1 MPDNEPVRSRKKIL
15 DATLRLIG
23 SGGFEGVNI
32 AAVAAAAGVSRQT
45 VYSIFGTREDLVS
58 QAIAGLLGQVLGDI
72 RARVETASSAVEYIV
87 ELVVAGRA
95 AIRAVP
101 VLGAL
106 LHAGEGNPLFDPGM
120 IARAKP
126 IAHELLSPIV
136 ELEPAL
142 ADRMDDVVEITLR
155 LGMSVVIFDDETIH
169 TDDDL
174 RRFLT
179 RWLRPALT
187 TGAAEPTGS

>member
-1 MPDNEPVRSRKKIL
+1 VPDNGAVRSRKKIL
-15 DATLRLIG
+15 DATLGLIG
-23 SGGFEGVNI
+23 SAGFAGVNI
-32 AAVAAAAGVSRQT
+32 AAVAAAAGVTRQT

-58 QAIAGLLGQVLGDI
+58 QAVAGLLAQVLGDI
-72 RARVETASSAVEYIV
+72 RARVDTASSPVEYIV

-95 AIRAVP
+95 AIRDVP

-106 LHAGEGNPLFDPGM
+106 LHAGQGNPLFDPGM

-126 IAHELLSPIV
+126 VAHELLSPIV

-142 ADRMDDVVEITLR
+142 ESRLDDIVEIALR
-155 LGMSVVIFDDETIH
+155 LGMSVVIFDDEAVH

-187 TGAAEPTGS
+187 GSAPDHAGS